1 MVTTATSTKGI
12 GTRERE
18 RPVISPLGG
27 PRNGGGNGSRGNGG
41 GGGGGSDRPEPRY
54 RGDRALVAV
63 RVALCSILMLFVALT
78 SAYIVLSSSEGWRPV
93 AIPRW
98 LWLSTALIIL
108 SSITFHTARGYLK
121 QDEAEKYRRWL
132 LLTTLL
138 GLGFIGSQL
147 LAWRELA
154 AQGVYLKS
162 NTHSTFFFVLTG
174 THGLH
179 LLGGVMGLGYL
190 LIRAW
195 QGPWKRE
202 AALRRNAAASAVGIY
217 WHFMDG
223 LWVYLFL
230 LLFLWR

>member
-18 RPVISPLGG
+18 RPRISPLGG
-27 PRNGGGNGSRGNGG
+27 RAGGGGGNGSRGNGG
-41 GGGGGSDRPEPRY
+41 GGGDRPEPRY
-54 RGDRALVAV
+54 RGDRARVAV
-63 RVALCSILMLFVALT
+63 WVALASIVMLFMALT
-78 SAYIVLSSSEGWRPV
+78 SAYIVLSSSEGWLPI

-108 SSITFHTARGYLK
+108 SSMTFHTAMSYLK

-132 LLTTLL
+132 MLTTLL

-174 THGLH
+174 AHGLH
-179 LLGGVMGLGYL
+179 LLGGVLGLGYL

-195 QGPWKRE
+195 KRSLKRE
-202 AALRRNAAASAVGIY
+202 AMLKRNAAANAVGIY